1 MNNFAWV
8 QPKNVQEAANEL
20 KNNGVILAG
29 GIELLCLLK
38 DYIIKPEK
46 VINLK
51 SVQGLRNIEIKN
63 GAKLGALV
71 TLDVLQK
78 HNEIRSAYRA
88 IAQAAEVVAS
98 PQIRNVGT
106 IGGNL
111 CQRPRC
117 WYFRDPELKCL
128 KRGGQACLA
137 VAGNNTYHAI
147 FGGAPCHI
155 VHPSDLAPA
164 IIAFDATIVTNQ
176 RRIRAEQFFVLPSQD
191 ISHENVLKNDEI
203 VTEIEI
209 PNTWANSKSSYFKA
223 KERPSFDWA
232 LASCAVTLKMN
243 GSNVS
248 DARIVLG
255 GVAPIPWRSK
265 EAEEAI
271 KGKTVN
277 ETTAKAAGK
286 AAVKS
291 ATPMKDNKYKVKLTE
306 NVVAIALLEALK

>member
-1 MNNFAWV
+1 MKNFVWV
-8 QPKNVQEAANEL
+8 QPQNMQEATNEL
-20 KNNGVILAG
+20 KNNGAVLAG

-38 DYIIKPEK
+38 DHLITPEK

-51 SVQGLRNIEIKN
+51 SIQGMRNIEIRN
-63 GAKLGALV
+63 GAKIGALV
-71 TLDVLQK
+71 TLDTIQK
-78 HNEIRSAYRA
+78 HNEIRTMFRA
-88 IAQAAEVVAS
+88 IAQAAEGVAS

-128 KRGGQACLA
+128 KKGGQACLA

-147 FGGAPCHI
+147 FGSGPCYI

-164 IIAFDATIVTNQ
+164 LIAFEATIFTNQ
-176 RRIRAEQFFVLPSQD
+176 RRIRAEEFFVMPNQD
-191 ISHENVLKNDEI
+191 ISRENVLRNDEI

-209 PNTWANSKSSYFKA
+209 PNTWVNAKSSYYKA

-271 KGKTVN
+271 KGKSIN
-277 ETTAKAAGK
+277 ESTAQSAGS

-291 ATPMKDNKYKVKLTE
+291 ANPMKDNKYKIKLTQ
-306 NVVAIALLEALK
+306 NVIAIALLQALK